1 MVANKEKAVK
11 RKASIAEAKAEQT
24 VSKQEPEDSNEGSN
38 EESDYASDE
47 ENLLGNINNEGEDSS
62 DSDGENDSEEDDDDE
77 VLSFESLGSDL
88 DADSDEEVG
97 ARLEAIE
104 NDDDGEGEDAEDE
117 EEFDS
122 ADDVNSDSESEE
134 EDEEDTEED
143 SMEDEDLDEE
153 EEVKKVQESKPAKP
167 AEPAKPAKQTKPA
180 KPAKPAKKEQKKEVT
195 QDESDDEGPLPE
207 DDDDDDVG
215 LKLGRIE
222 DVLGTEEKKTRGLSV
237 FPTLPKKKG
246 KAKDEYAAGDTSDE
260 EDIRNTVGNIPMHW
274 YDEYKHIGY
283 DWDAKRIIKAKKGDA
298 IDDFLQR
305 MEDPNF
311 WRTVTDPQ
319 TGQKVVL
326 SDADIGLIK
335 RIMSGRNP
343 DVEYNDYEPFIE
355 WFTSEVE
362 KMPIRNIPD
371 SKRSFLPSKVEK
383 QKIGKY
389 VHALKMGWMKT
400 REEKRRLALLRR
412 MPKFYMLWQT
422 DHGKE
427 DMRRIHDHVVAP
439 KRALPGH
446 AESYNPP
453 PEYLFDDKELAEWKR
468 LAAEPWKRKRPF
480 VPRKYSSLR
489 EVPAYGRYVKERF
502 LRCLDLYL
510 CPRSRRSRVAVGPEY
525 LVPKLPSPR
534 DLQPYPT
541 LQNLIYKGHTNM
553 IRSISVEPKG
563 EYLVTGSDDMTVKIW
578 EISTARCIRTIPTGD
593 IVRSV
598 AWCPNSKISL
608 VAVASGKRVL
618 LINPKVGDYMLV
630 KKTDDL
636 LSEAP
641 RSDTVDNE
649 RIKSAI
655 QWSEVTEEESK
666 AGIRIVITHFREVR
680 QVTWHGRGDYFA
692 TVMPDAAYRSVMIHQ
707 LSKRRSQLPFS
718 KSKGLVQCVLF
729 HPVKPCLFVA
739 TQRHVRV
746 YDLVKQMMLKKL
758 YPGCKWISS
767 IAIHPKGDNLLV
779 GTYEKRLMW
788 FDLDLSTKPYQQLR
802 IHNSAIR
809 GVAFHQRYP
818 LFASAGDDRSVVVSH
833 GMVYN
838 DLLQNPLIVPLRR
851 LKNHEVV
858 NDFSVFDIVFHPT
871 QPWIFSSGAD
881 NTVRLYT

>member
-1 MVANKEKAVK
+1 MVANKEKAMK
-11 RKASIAEAKAEQT
+11 RKASIVGATAEQI
-24 VSKQEPEDSNEGSN
+24 VSKQEPDASNEGSS
-38 EESDYASDE
+38 EASDYESDE
-47 ENLLGNINNEGEDSS
+47 ENLLASINNDGEDSS
-62 DSDGENDSEEDDDDE
+62 DSDREYASDDDDEVEYASDDDDE
-77 VLSFESLGSDL
+77 VLSFESLESEL
-88 DADSDEEVG
+88 
-97 ARLEAIE
+97 
-104 NDDDGEGEDAEDE
+104 DDDGEENEGATLEEIENDEDDEADGEDDEDDE
-117 EEFDS
+117 EADS
-122 ADDVNSDSESEE
+122 ADDVNSDSSPE
-134 EDEEDTEED
+134 EDEGELADSSDEEFV
-143 SMEDEDLDEE
+143 E
-153 EEVKKVQESKPAKP
+153 EEVKTKQAKPDKKKKPAT
-167 AEPAKPAKQTKPA
+167 EI
-180 KPAKPAKKEQKKEVT
+180 
-195 QDESDDEGPLPE
+195 ESDEEPLPQ
-207 DDDDDDVG
+207 DDDDDEP
-215 LKLGRIE
+215 KLGRIE
-222 DVLGTEEKKTRGLSV
+222 DVLGTDEKKTRGLNV
-237 FPTLPKKKG
+237 FPALPKKRG
-246 KAKDEYAAGDTSDE
+246 KKKDEYAGGDTSDE

-274 YDEYKHIGY
+274 YNEYKHIGY
-283 DWDAKRIIKAKKGDA
+283 DWDAKKIIKAKKGDA

-326 SDADIGLIK
+326 SDADVGLIK
-335 RIMSGRNP
+335 RIIAGRNP
-343 DVEYNDYEPFIE
+343 DAEYNDYEPFVE
-355 WFTSEVE
+355 WFTSEME

-400 REEKRRLALLRR
+400 MAEKRRLAAIRR
-412 MPKFYMLWQT
+412 APKFHMLWET

-427 DMRRIHDHVVAP
+427 EMRRIHDHVVAP
-439 KRALPGH
+439 KRPLPGH

-453 PEYLFDDKELAEWKR
+453 PEYLFDEKELTEWKK
-468 LAAEPWKRKRPF
+468 LSNEPWKRKRQF
-480 VPRKYSSLR
+480 VPQKFNSLR
-489 EVPAYGRYVKERF
+489 EVPAYSRFVKERF

-510 CPRSRRSRVAVGPEY
+510 CPRSRRTRVAVGPEY
-525 LVPKLPSPR
+525 LIPKLPSPR
-534 DLQPYPT
+534 DLQPFPT

-553 IRSISVEPKG
+553 IRCISVEPKG

-618 LINPKVGDYMLV
+618 LINPKVGDYVLV

-649 RIKSAI
+649 RIKTAI
-655 QWSEVTEEESK
+655 QWGEATEEENK
-666 AGIRIVITHFREVR
+666 LGVRIVITHFREVR

-767 IAIHPKGDNLLV
+767 MAIHPKGDNLLV
-779 GTYEKRLMW
+779 GTYEKRLIW

-802 IHNSAIR
+802 IHNAAIR
-809 GVAFHQRYP
+809 SVSFHLRYP
-818 LFASAGDDRSVVVSH
+818 LFASAGDDRSVIVSH

-851 LKNHEVV
+851 LKNHEIV
-858 NDFSVFDIVFHPT
+858 NDFSVLDTVFHPT

>member
-1 MVANKEKAVK
+1 MVANKAKATK
-11 RKASIAEAKAEQT
+11 RKASIVEVAVPQQT
-24 VSKQEPEDSNEGSN
+24 ASKQEPEPSNVEEN
-38 EESDYASDE
+38 DEESDYESDKNDLLGSIDDEGGDSTDSEGERGFTSDE
-47 ENLLGNINNEGEDSS
+47 
-62 DSDGENDSEEDDDDE
+62 DDE
-77 VLSFESLGSDL
+77 VLSFESL
-88 DADSDEEVG
+88 DSDE
-97 ARLEAIE
+97 
-104 NDDDGEGEDAEDE
+104 DDGEEGATLEEIEGDVDDGDNAEDVEGEDEDDE
-117 EEFDS
+117 ADS
-122 ADDVNSDSESEE
+122 ADDVNSDSSPEEDNGDDSTDEDVE
-134 EDEEDTEED
+134 EDEELEKEKEKTKN
-143 SMEDEDLDEE
+143 
-153 EEVKKVQESKPAKP
+153 VKKVEKNGKSAKP
-167 AEPAKPAKQTKPA
+167 DRKTKTAEADE
-180 KPAKPAKKEQKKEVT
+180 KE
-195 QDESDDEGPLPE
+195 ESDDEDESLPE
-207 DDDDDDVG
+207 DFED

-222 DVLGTEEKKTRGLSV
+222 DVLGAEGKKTRGLNV
-237 FPTLPKKKG
+237 FPELPKKKG
-246 KAKDEYAAGDTSDE
+246 KVRDEYDAGDTSDE

-274 YDEYKHIGY
+274 YDDYKHIGY
-283 DWDAKRIIKAKKGDA
+283 DWDARKITKAKKGDA

-326 SDADIGLIK
+326 SDADVGLIK
-335 RIMSGRNP
+335 RVMAGRNP
-343 DVEYNDYEPFIE
+343 DVEYNDYEPFVE

-362 KMPIRNIPD
+362 KMPIRNIPE
-371 SKRSFLPSKVEK
+371 SKRSFLPSLAEK
-383 QKIGKY
+383 KKIGKY

-400 REEKRRLALLRR
+400 SAEKRRLDALKRA
-412 MPKFYMLWQT
+412 PKYYMLWT
-422 DHGKE
+422 SDHGKE
-427 DMRRIHDHVVAP
+427 DIRRIHDHVVAP
-439 KRALPGH
+439 KRPLPGH

-453 PEYLFDDKELAEWKR
+453 PEYLFDEKELAEWNKH
-468 LAAEPWKRKRPF
+468 ANEPWKRKRPF
-480 VPRKYSSLR
+480 LPQKFNSLR
-489 EVPAYGRYVKERF
+489 EVPAYSRFVKERF

-510 CPRSRRSRVAVGPEY
+510 CPRSKRSRLAIGPEY

-534 DLQPYPT
+534 DLQPFPT
-541 LQNLIYKGHTNM
+541 LQNLIYTGHTSM
-553 IRSISVEPKG
+553 IRCISVEPKG
-563 EYLVTGSDDMTVKIW
+563 EYIVTGSDDMSVKIW

-618 LINPKVGDYMLV
+618 LVNPKVGDYLLV

-636 LSEAP
+636 LAEAP
-641 RSDTVDNE
+641 RSDTIDNE
-649 RIKSAI
+649 RIRTAV
-655 QWSEVTEEESK
+655 QWGEVTEDERK
-666 AGIRIVITHFREVR
+666 LGVRIVITHFREVR

-767 IAIHPKGDNLLV
+767 MAIHPKGDNLLV

-809 GVAFHQRYP
+809 SVAFHQRYP

-838 DLLQNPLIVPLRR
+838 DLLQNALIVPLRR
-851 LKNHEVV
+851 LKNHTVV
-858 NDFSVFDIVFHPT
+858 NDFSVFDVVFHPT
-871 QPWIFSSGAD
+871 QPWVFSSGAD

>member
-1 MVANKEKAVK
+1 MVANKAKATK
-11 RKASIAEAKAEQT
+11 RKASIVEKTAPPTA
-24 VSKQEPEDSNEGSN
+24 SKQELEPSNEGEQSD
-38 EESDYASDE
+38 EQSDYESDKED
-47 ENLLGNINNEGEDSS
+47 LLGNIENDGGDSS
-62 DSDGENDSEEDDDDE
+62 DSDGERYTSDDDDE
-77 VLSFESLGSDL
+77 VLSFESL
-88 DADSDEEVG
+88 DEDE
-97 ARLEAIE
+97 
-104 NDDDGEGEDAEDE
+104 DDDDEGGAKLEEIEGNDGAAGDDAEDPEADDDE
-117 EEFDS
+117 EEEADS
-122 ADDVNSDSESEE
+122 ADDVNSDSSPE
-134 EDEEDTEED
+134 EDEGDD
-143 SMEDEDLDEE
+143 SSDEDLIDEE
-153 EEVKKVQESKPAKP
+153 DDVEEQKEKTKNGKKVANNGKSAKP
-167 AEPAKPAKQTKPA
+167 EEPD
-180 KPAKPAKKEQKKEVT
+180 EGE
-195 QDESDDEGPLPE
+195 ESDEE
-207 DDDDDDVG
+207 DNTLQDNFDD

-237 FPTLPKKKG
+237 FPELPKKKG
-246 KAKDEYAAGDTSDE
+246 SKVRDEYDAGDTSDE

-283 DWDAKRIIKAKKGDA
+283 DWDARKITKSKKGDA

-326 SDADIGLIK
+326 SDDDVALIK
-335 RIMSGRNP
+335 RIMAGRNP
-343 DVEYNDYEPFIE
+343 DAEYNDYEPFVE

-362 KMPIRNIPD
+362 KMPIRSIPD
-371 SKRSFLPSKVEK
+371 SKRSFLPSLAEK
-383 QKIGKY
+383 KQIGKY
-389 VHALKMGWMKT
+389 VHALKMGWLKT
-400 REEKRRLALLRR
+400 RAEKRRLEALKRA
-412 MPKFYMLWQT
+412 PKFYMLWTT
-422 DHGKE
+422 DHDKE
-427 DMRRIHDHVVAP
+427 EMRRIHDHVVAP
-439 KRALPGH
+439 KRPLPGH

-453 PEYLFDDKELAEWKR
+453 PEYLFDEKEKAEWKKH
-468 LAAEPWKRKRPF
+468 AAEPWKRKRQF
-480 VPRKYSSLR
+480 VPQKYNSLR
-489 EVPAYGRYVKERF
+489 EVPGYSRFVQERF

-510 CPRSRRSRVAVGPEY
+510 CPRSRRARLTIGPEY

-534 DLQPYPT
+534 DLQPFPT
-541 LQNLIYKGHTNM
+541 LQNLVYTGHTSM
-553 IRSISVEPKG
+553 VRCISVEPKG
-563 EYLVTGSDDMTVKIW
+563 EYIVTGSDDMSVKIW

-618 LINPKVGDYMLV
+618 LVNPKVGDYVLV

-641 RSDTVDNE
+641 RSDTIDNE
-649 RIKSAI
+649 RIRTAV
-655 QWSEVTEEESK
+655 QWGEVKEEEHK
-666 AGIRIVITHFREVR
+666 LGVRIVITHFREVR

-729 HPVKPCLFVA
+729 HPIKPCLFVA

-767 IAIHPKGDNLLV
+767 MAIHPKGDNLLV
-779 GTYEKRLMW
+779 GTYEKRLLW

-809 GVAFHQRYP
+809 SVAFHLRYP

-851 LKNHEVV
+851 LKNHGIV
-858 NDFSVFDIVFHPT
+858 NDFSVFDCVFHPT
-871 QPWIFSSGAD
+871 QPWVFSSGAD

>member
-11 RKASIAEAKAEQT
+11 RKASDKETTE
-24 VSKQEPEDSNEGSN
+24 KQIIPKEDAPSGESN
-38 EESDYASDE
+38 EESDYESDTD
-47 ENLLGNINNEGEDSS
+47 NLLGNIENEGDDSS
-62 DSDGENDSEEDDDDE
+62 DSDKEYTTDDDDDE
-77 VLSFESLGSDL
+77 VLSFESIDSDF
-88 DADSDEEVG
+88 DDDSDEE
-97 ARLEAIE
+97 E
-104 NDDDGEGEDAEDE
+104 NGNDEEDSDE
-117 EEFDS
+117 EEPEDVDS
-122 ADDVNSDSESEE
+122 ADDVNSDSSPEEDEGDEESSYDEEVDEE
-134 EDEEDTEED
+134 EDELAAEVMAARAAKQDKTKKEKND
-143 SMEDEDLDEE
+143 MKKKAASTGSDEE
-153 EEVKKVQESKPAKP
+153 SDIPEDYE
-167 AEPAKPAKQTKPA
+167 
-180 KPAKPAKKEQKKEVT
+180 
-195 QDESDDEGPLPE
+195 DDEP
-207 DDDDDDVG
+207 
-215 LKLGRIE
+215 KLGRIE
-222 DVLGTEEKKTRGLSV
+222 DVLGSGEKKTRGLGV
-237 FPTLPKKKG
+237 FPTLPKKHG
-246 KAKDEYAAGDTSDE
+246 KAKDEYAGGDTSDE

-283 DWDAKRIIKAKKGDA
+283 DWNAKKIIKAKKGDA

-326 SDADIGLIK
+326 SDADVGLIK

-343 DVEYNDYEPFIE
+343 DAEYDDYEPFIE

-362 KMPIRNIPD
+362 KMPINNVPD
-371 SKRSFLPSKVEK
+371 SKRSFLPSKAEK
-383 QKIGKY
+383 LKVGKY
-389 VHALKMGWMKT
+389 VHAIKMGWLKT
-400 REEKRRLALLRR
+400 RAEKKRLEAARRAT
-412 MPKFYMLWQT
+412 KFYMLWES

-427 DMRRIHDHVVAP
+427 EMRRIHDHVAAP

-453 PEYLFDDKELAEWKR
+453 PEYLFDEKEMAEWKKH
-468 LAAEPWKRKRPF
+468 ASQPWKRKRHF
-480 VPRKYSSLR
+480 VPRQYNSLR
-489 EVPAYGRYVKERF
+489 EVPAYSKFVKERF

-510 CPRSRRSRVAVGPEY
+510 CPRSRRTRIAVGPEY
-525 LVPKLPSPR
+525 LIPKLPSPR
-534 DLQPYPT
+534 DLQPFPT
-541 LQNLIYKGHTNM
+541 LQNLIYTGHTDM
-553 IRSISVEPKG
+553 IRCMSVEPKG
-563 EYLVTGSDDMTVKIW
+563 EYLVTGSDDKTVKIW

-593 IVRSV
+593 IIRSV

-636 LSEAP
+636 LAEAP
-641 RSDTVDNE
+641 RSDTIDSE
-649 RIKSAI
+649 RIQAAV
-655 QWSEVTEEESK
+655 QWNEVTEEEQK
-666 AGIRIVITHFREVR
+666 AGVRIVITHFREVR

-692 TVMPDAAYRSVMIHQ
+692 TVMPEAAYRSVMIHQ

-718 KSKGLVQCVLF
+718 KSKGMVQNVLF

-746 YDLVKQMMLKKL
+746 YDLVKQMLLKKL

-767 IAIHPKGDNLLV
+767 MAIHPKGDNLV
-779 GTYEKRLMW
+779 IGTYEKRLMW
-788 FDLDLSTKPYQQLR
+788 FDLDLSTKPYQTLR

-809 GVAFHQRYP
+809 SVAFHLRYP
-818 LFASAGDDRSVVVSH
+818 LFASAGDDRSVIVSH

-851 LKNHEVV
+851 LKNHASV
-858 NDFSVFDIVFHPT
+858 NDFSVFDVVFHPT
-871 QPWIFSSGAD
+871 QPWVFSSGAD